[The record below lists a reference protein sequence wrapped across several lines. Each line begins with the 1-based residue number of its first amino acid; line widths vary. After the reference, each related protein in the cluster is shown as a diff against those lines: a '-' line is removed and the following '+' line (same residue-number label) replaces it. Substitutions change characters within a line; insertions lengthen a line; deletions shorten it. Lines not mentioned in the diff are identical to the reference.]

1 MRTVV
6 SWSAYRVALMVKAID
21 RILEAP
27 MAGAF
32 LEKRPQFRLVRAEIP
47 QECRFRRTIVHG
59 ALSWTGWIPIISQ

>member
-1 MRTVV
+1 
-6 SWSAYRVALMVKAID
+6 MVKAID